1 MSYSRRV
8 RVATVGMLRAM
19 SQVWRIK
26 SMSDEDNWLPVLVI
40 PSEVEVTTLVL
51 PSGLVVMVTVVVDT

>member
-1 MSYSRRV
+1 M
-8 RVATVGMLRAM
+8 ATVGMLRAM

-51 PSGLVVMVTVVVDT
+51 PSGLVVMVTVVVDP